1 MGFYN
6 VIKYEEKMENE
17 GDLIA
22 ELLTISAELGGKM
35 ERWTTSDQSGRI
47 SKKIVI
53 EYDVKREA

>member
-1 MGFYN
+1 
-6 VIKYEEKMENE
+6 MENE

-22 ELLTISAELGGKM
+22 ELLTISAELGGKI

-53 EYDVKREA
+53 EYDVKRES